1 MANSSNAA
9 LEIALAYH
17 RAWTSRDMD
26 QALTYIADDI
36 VCEAPAG
43 TLEGVDA
50 FRGFMEP
57 FTHIL
62 QRAELLDAFGDEQ
75 HALVM
80 YDTDTVPVQHA
91 PGAEYVTVN
100 GDKITHMV
108 IVFDRLPFETARQ
121 AAPKTSAGQ

>member
-1 MANSSNAA
+1 MANSSAA
-9 LEIALAYH
+9 LDTALAYH
-17 RAWTSRDMD
+17 RAWTSRDIN

-43 TLEGVDA
+43 TLNGTDA

-57 FTHIL
+57 FTQIL
-62 QRAELLDAFGDEQ
+62 QRAELLGAFGDET

-91 PGAEYVTVN
+91 PGAEYVTVS
-100 GDKITHMV
+100 GGKITNMV

-121 AAPKTSAGQ
+121 AAANTSASQ